1 MKTLFKAIYSFLTH
15 RLFLL
20 LLIVFVLF
28 YILVMRLFELQIVE
42 GEALAK
48 AFELS
53 VIREVSIEGHRGNIY
68 DRNGYPLAENII
80 SYTVFLND
88 SIEVPDKNQMIHEL
102 IGIIRNNGDALV
114 DEFPLRQTEDGFEII
129 GTEKQILNFKK
140 NVFNLRYTSQLTEEQ
155 IAMEPYEIYLFLRDQ
170 RFNIDAKN
178 YTTAETLDI
187 LNVRY
192 AQYIKRYS
200 KYQPEV
206 IATNVSQKTLAV
218 LEERNDIFPGVSIV
232 ETPYRVYNDAPYFA
246 HIIGYT
252 RKIDSE
258 RLEVLKPLGYTAED
272 TIGVIGIEK
281 EMESHLRGYDGA
293 QKVEVNNLGKTML
306 VIDNIDPIM
315 GYDVYLTIDRDLQ
328 INTYNILERQLAE
341 IIVDRMLMRLPNTRE
356 QRYILLKDIYDSIFR
371 YDLIDTR
378 LINPENSD
386 GQTRIYNT
394 MVSTK
399 DQMASYV
406 INEIKND
413 TPPQNYNKYG
423 TIYTYFLENLRT
435 EGILDKGYR
444 SDENFVAFKKGQ
456 ISFRILMTEFYK
468 ANLLILPEALKD
480 AGEEEAFAYVI
491 KFIEEESATRYDFTK
506 YIYMY
511 LLDQEAFS
519 YYDLTFLILDFGLV
533 TATEEDIIN
542 LKSRR
547 LAPIDF
553 MKQKILNIEITPHQ
567 LALDPSSGAV
577 VVTDVDTGEVLALVS
592 YPSYDNSRL
601 VNNFDNN
608 YYAKLL
614 SDPTSPLYPRATYA
628 KSVPGST
635 FKMVTAI
642 AALEEGI
649 IRPTDRVLD
658 RGIFTK
664 IFPSPSCWIYN
675 QNRGSHGSINVIQ
688 AIEHSCNYF
697 FYEMG
702 WQLSFNEDG
711 RYSDAHGI
719 SVLADYA
726 SRFGLDSKTGI
737 EIGEASSTL
746 AERDAVRATIGQGTH
761 DFTPVQLARYMNT
774 LANNGKMQELNV
786 VDKVMN
792 KSGEVIVDYTPK
804 TIIENDFNQNHID
817 VVKKGMLEVTEGSS
831 GTARS
836 YFADFPI
843 SIAGKTGT
851 AELIKSRASHAI
863 FTGFAPYDDPTVSI
877 ATVIHF
883 GYSSR
888 YAALNSKKVLAMY
901 FEVNKEA
908 ENYTTG
914 NKLN

>member
-1 MKTLFKAIYSFLTH
+1 MKTLFKAVYSFLTH

-20 LLIVFVLF
+20 LIIVFILF

-42 GEALAK
+42 GEELAK

-53 VIREVSIEGHRGNIY
+53 VVREVSIEGHRGNIY

-80 SYTVFLND
+80 SYTVYLND
-88 SIEVPDKNQMIHEL
+88 SVEVTDKNQMIHDL
-102 IGIIRNNGDALV
+102 IDVIKNNGDAIV
-114 DEFPLRQTEDGFEII
+114 DEFPLRQTGDGFEII
-129 GTEKQILNFKK
+129 GTERQVLNFKK
-140 NVFNLRYTSQLTEEQ
+140 NVFNLRYTTLLTEEQ

-170 RFNIDAKN
+170 RFSIDATQ
-178 YTTAETLDI
+178 YTTAEILDI
-187 LNVRY
+187 LNIRY

-206 IATNVSQKTLAV
+206 IATNVSHKTLAM
-218 LEERNDIFPGVSIV
+218 LEEKNDVFPGVSIV

-281 EMESHLRGYDGA
+281 EMESYLRGYDGA

-306 VIDNIDPIM
+306 VLDNIDPIM
-315 GYDVYLTIDRDLQ
+315 GNDVYLTIDRDLQ

-378 LINPENSD
+378 LIDPKNSE
-386 GQTRIYNT
+386 GQSRIHNLMIT
-394 MVSTK
+394 TK
-399 DQMASYV
+399 EQMSSYV
-406 INEIKND
+406 INEIKSD
-413 TPPQNYNKYG
+413 ALPINYTKYG

-435 EGILDKGYR
+435 EGILDKDYR
-444 SDENFVAFKKGQ
+444 YDENYVAFKKSQ
-456 ISFRILMTEFYK
+456 ISFQAMMFEFYK
-468 ANLLILPEALKD
+468 ANYFILPEVMED
-480 AGEEEAFAYVI
+480 AKEDEVFEYII

-506 YIYMY
+506 YIYLY
-511 LLDQEAFS
+511 LLDREAFN
-519 YYDLTFLILDFGLV
+519 YYDLTYMIIDFGLV
-533 TATEEDIIN
+533 TASEQDMAN

-547 LAPIDF
+547 LIPIEF

-577 VVTDVDTGEVLALVS
+577 VITDVDTGEVLALVS

-601 VNNFDNN
+601 VNTFDNN
-608 YYAKLL
+608 YYASLL

-635 FKMVTAI
+635 FKMITAI
-642 AALEEGI
+642 AALEEGV
-649 IRPTDRVLD
+649 IRPADRVLD

-664 IFPSPSCWIYN
+664 IFPSPSCWIYS
-675 QNRGSHGSINVIQ
+675 QSRGSHGSINVIQ
-688 AIEHSCNYF
+688 ALEHSCNYF

-702 WQLSFNEDG
+702 WRLSFNEEG
-711 RYSDAHGI
+711 NYSDAYGI
-719 SVLADYA
+719 GVLADYA
-726 SRFGLDSKTGI
+726 GRFGLDSKTGI

-774 LANNGKMQELNV
+774 LANDGKMQELNV
-786 VDKVMN
+786 VDKIMD
-792 KSGEVIVDYTPK
+792 KSGDIVVDFTPK
-804 TIIENDFNQNHID
+804 TIIENNFNQNHLD
-817 VVKKGMLEVTEGSS
+817 VVKKGMLDVTEGSG

-863 FTGFAPYDDPTVSI
+863 FAGFAPYDDPTVSI
-877 ATVIHF
+877 ASVIHF

-901 FEVNKEA
+901 FEINKEP
-908 ENYTTG
+908 ENYTTS
-914 NKLN
+914 NILN

>member
-1 MKTLFKAIYSFLTH
+1 LKTLFKAVYSFLTH

-42 GEALAK
+42 GEELAK

-53 VIREVSIEGHRGNIY
+53 VVREVSIEGHRGNIY

-102 IGIIRNNGDALV
+102 IGIIKNNGDTLI
-114 DEFPLRQTEDGFEII
+114 DEFPLRQTDEGFKII

-140 NVFNLRYTSQLTEEQ
+140 NVFNLRYTTLLSEEQ

-170 RFNIDAKN
+170 RFSIDASK
-178 YTTAETLDI
+178 YTTDEILKI
-187 LNVRY
+187 LNIRY

-200 KYQPEV
+200 KFQPEV
-206 IATNVSQKTLAV
+206 IATNVSQKTLAI
-218 LEERNDIFPGVSIV
+218 LEESNDIFPGVSIV

-258 RLEVLKPLGYTAED
+258 RLEVLKPLGYSAED

-281 EMESHLRGYDGA
+281 EMESYLRGYDGA

-306 VIDNIDPIM
+306 VLDNIDPVM
-315 GYDVYLTIDRDLQ
+315 GHDVYLTIDRDLQ

-378 LINPENSD
+378 LIDPKNGD
-386 GQTRIYNT
+386 GQTRIHNLMMT
-394 MVSTK
+394 TK
-399 DQMASYV
+399 EQMSSYV
-406 INEIKND
+406 INEIKSN
-413 TPPQNYNKYG
+413 TLPLNYNKYG

-435 EGILDKGYR
+435 EGILEKGYR
-444 SDENFVAFKKGQ
+444 FDESYVAFKKGQ
-456 ISFRILMTEFYK
+456 MSFQTLIIEFFKSDY
-468 ANLLILPEALKD
+468 LILPEDMKD
-480 AGEEEAFAYVI
+480 AEEDEVLAYI
-491 KFIEEESATRYDFTK
+491 INFIEDDSVLRYDFTR

-511 LLDQEAFS
+511 LLDREAFN
-519 YYDLTFLILDFGLV
+519 YYDLTFMIIDLGLV
-533 TATEEDIIN
+533 SASEEDLIN
-542 LKSRR
+542 LKNRR
-547 LAPIDF
+547 LIPIEF

-577 VVTDVDTGEVLALVS
+577 VVSDVDTGEVLALVS

-658 RGIFTK
+658 KGVFTK
-664 IFPSPSCWIYN
+664 IFPSASCWIYS
-675 QNRGSHGSINVIQ
+675 QNGGSHGSINVIQ
-688 AIEHSCNYF
+688 ALEHSCNYF

-702 WQLSFNEDG
+702 WQLSFDDEGNYRD
-711 RYSDAHGI
+711 SNGI
-719 SVLADYA
+719 RVLADYA

-774 LANNGKMQELNV
+774 LANDGKMQELNV
-786 VDKVMN
+786 VDKIMD
-792 KSGEVIVDYTPK
+792 KSGQNVVDFTPK
-804 TIIENDFNQNHID
+804 TIIENNFNQKHLD
-817 VVKKGMLEVTEGSS
+817 VVKKGMLDVTEGSS

-863 FTGFAPYDDPTVSI
+863 FTGFAPYDDPSVSI

-883 GYSSR
+883 GYSSK
-888 YAALNSKKVLAMY
+888 YAALNSKKVLMMY
-901 FEVNKEA
+901 FEVNKAA

-914 NKLN
+914 SQLN